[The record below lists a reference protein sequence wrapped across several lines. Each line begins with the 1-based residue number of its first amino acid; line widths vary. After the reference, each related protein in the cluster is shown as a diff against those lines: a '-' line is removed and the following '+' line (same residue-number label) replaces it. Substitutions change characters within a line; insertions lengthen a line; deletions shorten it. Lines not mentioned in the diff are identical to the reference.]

1 MTYRELCLMLRRRYD
16 EGEARAVVRYL
27 LEVGFGLSMTD
38 ILCGEVERLPQA
50 ELHEKAARLADGEP
64 VQYVVGIA
72 EFCGRRFHVAP
83 GVLIPRPETEELCRW
98 IEPLPQ
104 PLPRREGGIQSTNL
118 PKPKE
123 ASPTGGGLEG
133 ACSVLD
139 IGTGSGCI
147 AITLALNM
155 PNVKVEAWDI
165 STDALAIARHNAQS
179 LNAKV
184 AFKEVDIMQCAS
196 NTTLMDGEKVG
207 IIVSNPPYIVPSES
221 SAMSR
226 NVLDY
231 EPAIA
236 LFAPEDD
243 PLKFYRA
250 IAEYAHRVLVPQG
263 KLYFEINPL
272 FARQLEALL
281 RSLGFSEIT
290 FKNDQFGK
298 QRFVRARA

>member
-27 LEVGFGLSMTD
+27 LEVGYGLSMTD
-38 ILCGEVERLPQA
+38 ILCGKVERLPQA

-98 IEPLPQ
+98 VEPLPQ

-118 PKPKE
+118 PKHKE

-165 STDALAIARHNAQS
+165 SADALAIARHNAQS
-179 LNAKV
+179 LKANV
-184 AFKEVDIMQCAS
+184 TFKEVDIMQCAS
-196 NTTLMDGEKVG
+196 NTTLMVGQKVG

-226 NVLDY
+226 NVIDY
-231 EPAIA
+231 EPTIA

-250 IAEYAHRVLVPQG
+250 IAEYARRALVPQG

-272 FARQLEALL
+272 FARQLETLL
-281 RSLGFSEIT
+281 CSLGFSEIT

-298 QRFVRARA
+298 QRFVRARV